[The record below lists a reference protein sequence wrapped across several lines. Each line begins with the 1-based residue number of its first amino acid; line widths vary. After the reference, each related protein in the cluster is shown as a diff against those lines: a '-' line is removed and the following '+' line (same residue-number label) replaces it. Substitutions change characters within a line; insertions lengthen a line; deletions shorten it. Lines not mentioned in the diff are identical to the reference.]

1 MPFQKGNKL
10 GAKGRPQGSKNK
22 TTDRNKDVL
31 HELLYNPEDMITSFK
46 TLDAYKQWDI
56 RCKFAGKFFSSP
68 VAEIEM
74 DIKNLPIS
82 IDMETGEHVDLETQ
96 LELRE
101 KYGDEPPLFINYDH
115 NGETTKK

>member
-31 HELLYNPEDMITSFK
+31 HELLYNPEDMINSFK

-56 RCKFAGKFFSSP
+56 RCKFAVKFFSSP

-101 KYGDEPPLFINYDH
+101 KYGDEPPLFINYDY

>member
-10 GAKGRPQGSKNK
+10 GAKGRPTGSKNK

-31 HELLYNPEDMITSFK
+31 HELLYNPEDMINSFK

-82 IDMETGEHVDLETQ
+82 IDMETGEHVDLETL

-101 KYGDEPPLFINYDH
+101 KYGDEPLLFINYDH
-115 NGETTKK
+115 DGETDK

>member
-10 GAKGRPQGSKNK
+10 GAKGRPVGSKGK
-22 TTDRNKDVL
+22 TTDKNKEVL
-31 HELLYNPEDMITSFK
+31 HELLYNAEDMITSFK

-56 RCKFAGKFFSSP
+56 RCKFSGKFFSSP
-68 VAEIEM
+68 ATEIEM
-74 DIKNLPIS
+74 DVKNLPIT
-82 IDMETGEHVDLETQ
+82 IDMETGEYVDLETQ

-115 NGETTKK
+115 NGQTPKK